1 MQLYQIAIQT
11 SFSPII
17 GLTCACASITGCD
30 SHNCAT
36 VTGVARTAW
45 GGAARMCGASNNF
58 EAGGDIEGARSK

>member
-1 MQLYQIAIQT
+1 MQPYQIATKIHT
-11 SFSPII
+11 RLII
-17 GLTCACASITGCD
+17 DLTCACASITGCD